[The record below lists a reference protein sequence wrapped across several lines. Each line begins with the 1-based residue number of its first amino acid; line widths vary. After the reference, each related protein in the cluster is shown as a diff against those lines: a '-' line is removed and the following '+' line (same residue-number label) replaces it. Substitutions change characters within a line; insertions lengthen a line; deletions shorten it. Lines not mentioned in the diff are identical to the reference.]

1 MPTIPKQQTLSANT
15 PDILN
20 AIRASASS
28 TYQERV
34 PQATRDNIA
43 KVGEAIMYYESTQ
56 NEFLSALVNRI
67 GRVIITSKMYNNPLR
82 MFKKGMMSFG
92 ETVEEVFVNIA
103 RAQQFDPAVAEK
115 EVFKREIP
123 DVEAIFHKMN
133 YQNFYKATIANDQLR
148 QAFLSLDGITDLI
161 ARIVDSMYTGANY
174 DEFLIMKQ
182 QFAIAA
188 RKGQMYPVT
197 IPAAT
202 ADNAKQIV
210 TTMKAISNQLEFM
223 SSKFNGMGVL
233 THTAK
238 EDQIFLI
245 DAAFDAVI
253 DVEVLAS
260 AFNMDKVQFLGQRV
274 LVDGFGDLTG
284 VVAAIVDR
292 NWFMVFDNLVNFTE
306 NYNGQGLYWN
316 YFYHVWKTFS
326 YSTFSNAIL
335 FTTEPF
341 TVTGI
346 TVSPDTTTVPMGGTA
361 QFTATVAGTGLKP
374 SGVYWSI
381 SDNATNSNIDYKGL
395 LTVGKDET
403 ATTIT
408 VTATSIYD
416 GTIAGTATVSVT
428 YFYS

>member
-1 MPTIPKQQTLSANT
+1 MPTIPKQQTLTAET

-34 PQATRDNIA
+34 PLATRENIA
-43 KVGEAIMYYESTQ
+43 KVGEAVMYYESTQ

-148 QAFLSLDGITDLI
+148 QAFLSYDGITDLI

-188 RKGQMYPVT
+188 RNGQMYPVT

-210 TTMKAISNQLEFM
+210 TSMKAISNQLEFM
-223 SSKFNGMGVL
+223 SAKFNGMGVL

-260 AFNMDKVQFLGQRV
+260 AFNMDKVQFMGQRV

-292 NWFMVFDNLVNFTE
+292 NWFMVFDNLVSFTE

-335 FTTEPF
+335 FTTEAF

-346 TVSPDTTTVPMGGTA
+346 TVSPATTTVPKGGNV
-361 QFTATVAGTGLKP
+361 QFSATVAGTGYKP
-374 SGVYWSI
+374 TGVYWSI
-381 SDNATNSNIDYKGL
+381 ADNATNSNIDYKGL
-395 LTVGKDET
+395 LKVGANET

-416 GTIAGTATVSVT
+416 GTIAGTATVTVG
-428 YFYS
+428 